1 MTTKQLGGER
11 CLAFTLVELL
21 VVIAIIGLLA
31 GLLLPVLARG
41 KDKARD
47 LECLSHLR
55 QLGTAVYLYA
65 DEHNHR
71 LPAAERRPTTPVFST
86 NALPR
91 ICDLL
96 TNYVGGALKVFSCP
110 KDTTGYFGQEGSSY
124 EWNYTFNNQP
134 IEQLLFP
141 GGTLSTEE
149 APLMYDYDNV
159 HKSSKGDTKNALFA
173 DGHVDRL

>member
-1 MTTKQLGGER
+1 MTTKELGRETR
-11 CLAFTLVELL
+11 QAFTLVEML
-21 VVIAIIGLLA
+21 VVIAIIGVLA

-41 KDKARD
+41 KDKAHD
-47 LECLSHLR
+47 LKCLSHLR

-71 LPAAERRPTTPVFST
+71 LPAAERRPTTPVIST
-86 NALPR
+86 NVLPR

-96 TNYVGGALKVFSCP
+96 SNYVGGELKVFICP
-110 KDTTGYFGQEGSSY
+110 KDKAGYHNQEGSSY
-124 EWNYTFNNQP
+124 EWNYTFNSQP

-149 APLMYDYDNV
+149 APLLYDYDNV
-159 HKSSKGDTKNALFA
+159 HKSSKGDTKNVLFA